1 MSYYKM
7 MRGIEEKI
15 AAAKPTKNPDLA
27 GSGLLVRTKAPT
39 GPLRSTSKDISD
51 ELASYIIAIR
61 KQKEEIISGKS
72 K

>member
-15 AAAKPTKNPDLA
+15 AAAKTTKNPDLA
-27 GSGLLVRTKAPT
+27 GSGLLVRTKAPS
-39 GPLRSTSKDISD
+39 GPVRATNKDISD
-51 ELASYIIAIR
+51 ELASYIMAIR